1 MWGGGACEELIAWG
15 GSLPEGR
22 LELSEEM
29 GDVTSIDT
37 RPWPVDD
44 ALQSMVIEGYLRG
57 WGISGK
63 NVDLEHGT
71 ALAPLQKDVRRW
83 NADCVKQ
90 IENLYGKTC
99 DAVDIHG
106 FDPRFPGRTSEQGK
120 TGRSRLAHR
129 SLRTQAPEVL
139 QLRTCAEHRM
149 RVMLI
154 RNIDPGHGW
163 ANGTAARLLSKGSWG
178 CKKPELLHRDLL
190 GHCLAEQVQ
199 LADVN
204 KNGDFHVRVV
214 KDQAHTLSKTIRF
227 NQWDLQSVGASD
239 ESASRGSAGWRQIQ
253 LILAYALTL
262 HKAGPPRPLHET

>member
-22 LELSEEM
+22 LELSEER

-83 NADCVKQ
+83 NAACVKQ

-106 FDPRFPGRTSEQGK
+106 FDPRFPGPKSEPQK
-120 TGRSRLAHR
+120 KGRKNCVYRA
-129 SLRTQAPEVL
+129 QAPEVL

-163 ANGTAARLLSKGSWG
+163 ANGTASGTA
-178 CKKPELLHRDLL
+178 
-190 GHCLAEQVQ
+190 
-199 LADVN
+199 
-204 KNGDFHVRVV
+204 
-214 KDQAHTLSKTIRF
+214 
-227 NQWDLQSVGASD
+227 
-239 ESASRGSAGWRQIQ
+239 
-253 LILAYALTL
+253 
-262 HKAGPPRPLHET
+262 PLEG